1 MKRKLNP
8 SIWFRK
14 WKKKEY
20 EMKKENIQGIRI
32 IDEMQDLIPW
42 LIFELNQNLYTVNSR
57 FITSIVI
64 KPDEVT
70 LVPKVKDYIEG
81 LIHLRGNVIPLI
93 NLKSLLDI
101 GDEFSENIDNKQY
114 DEEMVV
120 VFERENSFIGL
131 LVDEVISVENIS
143 TYEETQEIKKM
154 SNGRFVKGVA
164 KGHKTNDVLLVIDEE
179 KILRDA

>member
-70 LVPKVKDYIEG
+70 LD
-81 LIHLRGNVIPLI
+81 R
-93 NLKSLLDI
+93 KS
-101 GDEFSENIDNKQY
+101 
-114 DEEMVV
+114 VV
-120 VFERENSFIGL
+120 
-131 LVDEVISVENIS
+131 
-143 TYEETQEIKKM
+143 
-154 SNGRFVKGVA
+154 
-164 KGHKTNDVLLVIDEE
+164 
-179 KILRDA
+179 